1 MLPPGQR
8 EANNAAI
15 TAAVL
20 AVFQEQC
27 GFYGSPRIQQQ
38 LRAADQ
44 SIGRHR
50 IA

>member
-27 GFYGSPRIQQQ
+27 GFYGSPRQQQ

-44 SIGRHR
+44 SIGHHR